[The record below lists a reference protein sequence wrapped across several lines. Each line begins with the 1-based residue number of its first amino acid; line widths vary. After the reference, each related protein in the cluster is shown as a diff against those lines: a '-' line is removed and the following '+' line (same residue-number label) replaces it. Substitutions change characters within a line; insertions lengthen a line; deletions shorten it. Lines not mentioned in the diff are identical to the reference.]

1 MDTGSGLRMISV
13 ACLGIAA
20 LGLAAPASAAGDP
33 AKGRIVFA
41 RCAVCHDVKPGVKK
55 IGPSLAGLFGRE
67 AGSMPGFA
75 YSAAMKA
82 SKIVWTPQSLDVYL
96 VRPAKSVPGTKMIF
110 MGLPNPADRAN
121 VIAYLE
127 GATK

>member
-1 MDTGSGLRMISV
+1 MVTGFGLRMIF
-13 ACLGIAA
+13 ATCLGVAA
-20 LGLAAPASAAGDP
+20 LGFAAPARAAGDP
-33 AKGRIVFA
+33 AKGKIVFA

-55 IGPSLAGLFGRE
+55 IGPSLAGIFGRE

-82 SKIVWTPQSLDVYL
+82 SKIVWTPRTLDTYL

-110 MGLPNPADRAN
+110 MGLPNPTDRAN
-121 VIAYLE
+121 VIAYLV